1 MYSGQGSYPSYPSS
15 KPMLPSQWTVTWQL
29 MLIISLFIHL
39 LLCGA
44 PLKPSFHLEAH
55 NWRCSSQ
62 SSVAMIIRFKAN
74 WIVATKHVRWCWL
87 VTSLHWGLAPFFA
100 NGIWDGWTA
109 VLLASTT
116 NRQETICEIMM
127 TMRIKQTCCNP
138 EDWKSLKTRPHQK
151 ALESKLPRN
160 KNNARA
166 MNTTMSWIG
175 TTFHR
180 MPPRR
185 SGTLWS
191 HPSGSHF
198 GAKGC

>member
-87 VTSLHWGLAPFFA
+87 VTSLHWALSFLQMESGMVS
-100 NGIWDGWTA
+100 A
-109 VLLASTT
+109 VLLASTR

-127 TMRIKQTCCNP
+127 TMRTKQTCCNP

-151 ALESKLPRN
+151 AIKEAN
-160 KNNARA
+160 
-166 MNTTMSWIG
+166 
-175 TTFHR
+175 
-180 MPPRR
+180 
-185 SGTLWS
+185 
-191 HPSGSHF
+191 
-198 GAKGC
+198 